1 MVSSTICQLW
11 PWLLH
16 HGSLNFRP
24 SWGYHSQPCLGNRRD
39 SHVDMHKVRR
49 GIIKVLPMRIHLW
62 LDVAIGL
69 VWIVS
74 PWLLGAEGGARSF
87 LIVMGIISLMAG
99 LATVQEPGP
108 KSAE

>member
-1 MVSSTICQLW
+1 
-11 PWLLH
+11 
-16 HGSLNFRP
+16 
-24 SWGYHSQPCLGNRRD
+24 
-39 SHVDMHKVRR
+39 
-49 GIIKVLPMRIHLW
+49 MRIHLW
-62 LDVAIGL
+62 LDAAIGL